1 MKNFKH
7 FMFAFVPPLLV
18 IGIQYLASFFSMG
31 ISMLIESSWCAFGN
45 TSDIFTALDQL
56 ESLWMSSTF
65 NTGILLIYNAFSIV
79 VFGLWYYM
87 KYGGNYLPNPRTTF
101 HPLALLGIVM
111 LMPGTQY
118 LTTYIMTF
126 VASFFPDWMNAYM
139 ELLETAGM
147 DENISLLMVICS
159 VLFAPFCE
167 ELVFR
172 GVTMKQLLKCLPFWA
187 ANLVQAVLFGIF
199 HMNMMQGIY
208 AACLGVVLG
217 YVCEKGGSIYYSI
230 LLHILFNFWGTV
242 ISEYI
247 WIGDSIFSI
256 IFWFLFG
263 IAMTAGGLLV
273 FHFGIRKRNART
285 AAALQADTT
294 MQA

>member
-18 IGIQYLASFFSMG
+18 IGIQYLASFFAMG
-31 ISMLIESSWCAFGN
+31 LSLLVENSWYTFSDSA
-45 TSDIFTALDQL
+45 DIFTVIDDM
-56 ESLWMSSTF
+56 ENLWMSSTF

-101 HPLALLGIVM
+101 HPAALFGIVM
-111 LMPGTQY
+111 LTPGTQY
-118 LTTYIMTF
+118 LTTYIMAF
-126 VASFFPDWMNAYM
+126 VASLFPHWMDAYE

-147 DENISLLMVICS
+147 DEHISLLMIICS

-187 ANLVQAVLFGIF
+187 ANLIQAVLFGIF
-199 HMNMMQGIY
+199 HMNMIQGIY
-208 AACLGVVLG
+208 AACLGVILG

-247 WIGDSIFSI
+247 WIGDSIFSV

-263 IAMTAGGLLV
+263 IVMTAGGILV
-273 FHFGIRKRNART
+273 FYFGIRQRNARI
-285 AAALQADTT
+285 ADTAKADT
-294 MQA
+294 AMQA

>member
-18 IGIQYLASFFSMG
+18 IGIQYLASFFAMG
-31 ISMLIESSWCAFGN
+31 LSLLVENSWYTFSDSA
-45 TSDIFTALDQL
+45 DIFTVIDDM
-56 ESLWMSSTF
+56 ENLWMSSTF

-101 HPLALLGIVM
+101 HPAALFGIVM
-111 LMPGTQY
+111 LTPGTQY
-118 LTTYIMTF
+118 LTTYIMAF
-126 VASFFPDWMNAYM
+126 VASLFPQWMDAYE

-147 DENISLLMVICS
+147 DEHISLLMIICS

-187 ANLVQAVLFGIF
+187 ANLIQAVLFGIF
-199 HMNMMQGIY
+199 HMNMIQGIY
-208 AACLGVVLG
+208 AACLGVILG

-247 WIGDSIFSI
+247 WIGDSIFSV

-263 IAMTAGGLLV
+263 IVMTAGGILV
-273 FHFGIRKRNART
+273 FYFGIRQRNARI
-285 AAALQADTT
+285 ADTAKADT
-294 MQA
+294 AMQA

>member
-7 FMFAFVPPLLV
+7 FMFAFVPSLLV
-18 IGIQYLASFFSMG
+18 IGIQYLASFFAMG
-31 ISMLIESSWCAFGN
+31 LSLLVENSWYAFSDSADISTVLYDIEN
-45 TSDIFTALDQL
+45 
-56 ESLWMSSTF
+56 LWMSSDF

-101 HPLALLGIVM
+101 HPAALFGIVM
-111 LMPGTQY
+111 LTPGTQY
-118 LTTYIMTF
+118 LTTYIMAF
-126 VASFFPDWMNAYM
+126 VASLFPNWMDAYE

-147 DENISLLMVICS
+147 DENISLLMILCS

-187 ANLVQAVLFGIF
+187 ANLIQAVLFGIF
-199 HMNMMQGIY
+199 HMNIMQGIY
-208 AACLGVVLG
+208 AACLGVILG

-247 WIGDSIFSI
+247 WIGDSVFSV

-273 FHFGIRKRNART
+273 FYFGIRKRNART
-285 AAALQADTT
+285 ADAAKADTAA
-294 MQA
+294 QA

>member
-7 FMFAFVPPLLV
+7 FMFAFVPLLLV
-18 IGIQYLASFFSMG
+18 IAIQYLACFFAMG
-31 ISMLIESSWCAFGN
+31 ISLLIENSWYLFSDTA
-45 TSDIFTALDQL
+45 DIFTVINDV
-56 ESLWMSSTF
+56 ENLWVTSTF
-65 NTGILLIYNAFSIV
+65 NTGVLLAYNAFTIV

-101 HPLALLGIVM
+101 HPAALLGIVM
-111 LMPGTQY
+111 LTPGTQY
-118 LTTYIMTF
+118 LTTYIMAF
-126 VASFFPDWMNAYM
+126 VASLFPHWMDTYE
-139 ELLETAGM
+139 ELLETAGL
-147 DENISLLMVICS
+147 DDHISLLMIICS

-172 GVTMKQLLKCLPFWA
+172 GVTMKQLLKCVPFWV
-187 ANLVQAVLFGIF
+187 ANLIQAVLFGIF
-199 HMNMMQGIY
+199 HMNMIQGIY
-208 AACLGVVLG
+208 AACLGVILG

-242 ISEYI
+242 ISEYL

-256 IFWFLFG
+256 IFWFFFG
-263 IAMTAGGLLV
+263 IVMTAGGIVV
-273 FHFGIRKRNART
+273 FYFGIRQRNART
-285 AAALQADTT
+285 ADTARADTP

>member
-7 FMFAFVPPLLV
+7 FMFAFVPSLLV
-18 IGIQYLASFFSMG
+18 IGIQYLASFFAMG
-31 ISMLIESSWCAFGN
+31 LSLLVENSWYAFSDSADISTVLYDIEN
-45 TSDIFTALDQL
+45 
-56 ESLWMSSTF
+56 LWMSSDF

-101 HPLALLGIVM
+101 HPAALFGIVM
-111 LMPGTQY
+111 LTPGTQY
-118 LTTYIMTF
+118 LTTYIMAF
-126 VASFFPDWMNAYM
+126 VASLFPNWMDAYE

-147 DENISLLMVICS
+147 DENISLLMILCS
-159 VLFAPFCE
+159 VLFAPFCD

-172 GVTMKQLLKCLPFWA
+172 GVTMKQLLKGLPFWA
-187 ANLVQAVLFGIF
+187 ANLIQAVLFGIF
-199 HMNMMQGIY
+199 HMNIMQGIY
-208 AACLGVVLG
+208 AACLGVILG

-247 WIGDSIFSI
+247 WIGDSVFSV

-273 FHFGIRKRNART
+273 FYFGIRKRNART
-285 AAALQADTT
+285 ADAAKADTAA
-294 MQA
+294 QA

>member
-126 VASFFPDWMNAYM
+126 VASLFPDWMNAYM

-147 DENISLLMVICS
+147 DENISLLMILCS

-273 FHFGIRKRNART
+273 FYFGIRKRNART

>member
-18 IGIQYLASFFSMG
+18 IGIQYLASFFAMG
-31 ISMLIESSWCAFGN
+31 LSLLVENSWYTFSSSADFFAVIDDVEN
-45 TSDIFTALDQL
+45 
-56 ESLWMSSTF
+56 LWMSSTF

-87 KYGGNYLPNPRTTF
+87 KYGGSYLPNPRTTF
-101 HPLALLGIVM
+101 HPAALLGIVM
-111 LMPGTQY
+111 LTPGTQY
-118 LTTYIMTF
+118 LTTYIMAF
-126 VASFFPDWMNAYM
+126 VASLFPHWMDAYK

-147 DENISLLMVICS
+147 DEHISLLMILCS

-187 ANLVQAVLFGIF
+187 ANLIQAVLFGVF
-199 HMNMMQGIY
+199 HMNMIQGIY
-208 AACLGVVLG
+208 AACLGVILG

-247 WIGDSIFSI
+247 WIGDSVFSM

-273 FHFGIRKRNART
+273 FYFGIRQKNART
-285 AAALQADTT
+285 AAALHADTAA
-294 MQA
+294 QA

>member
-1 MKNFKH
+1 
-7 FMFAFVPPLLV
+7 MFAFVPPLLV
-18 IGIQYLASFFSMG
+18 IGIQYLASFFAMG
-31 ISMLIESSWCAFGN
+31 LSLLVENSWYTFSDSA
-45 TSDIFTALDQL
+45 DIFTVIDDM
-56 ESLWMSSTF
+56 ENLWMSSTF

-101 HPLALLGIVM
+101 HPAALFGIVM
-111 LMPGTQY
+111 LTPGTQY
-118 LTTYIMTF
+118 LTTYIMAF
-126 VASFFPDWMNAYM
+126 VASLFPQWMDAYE

-147 DENISLLMVICS
+147 DEHISLLMIICS

-187 ANLVQAVLFGIF
+187 ANLIQAVLFGIF
-199 HMNMMQGIY
+199 HMNMIQGIY
-208 AACLGVVLG
+208 AACLGVILG

-247 WIGDSIFSI
+247 WIGDSIFSV

-263 IAMTAGGLLV
+263 IVMTAGGILV
-273 FHFGIRKRNART
+273 FYFGIRQRNARI
-285 AAALQADTT
+285 ADTAKADT
-294 MQA
+294 AMQA